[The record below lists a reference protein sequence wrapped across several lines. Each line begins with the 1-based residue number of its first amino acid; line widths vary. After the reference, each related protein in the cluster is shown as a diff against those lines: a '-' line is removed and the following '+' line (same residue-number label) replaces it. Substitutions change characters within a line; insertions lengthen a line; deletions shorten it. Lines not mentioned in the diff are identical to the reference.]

1 MFGIFSFYLYGLYDD
16 KYNLSANA
24 KLIIPIVIILFVLY
38 LDNDLLI
45 SNIYFSFLNHSIELK
60 SFSLIF
66 KVLCFLLFVNALNMF
81 DGINL
86 QASSYCVLFFLIFIL
101 KGVFND
107 LSLIIIISLILI
119 IYYNSR
125 NKIF

>member
-1 MFGIFSFYLYGLYDD
+1 MFGLLAFYLYGLYDD

-24 KLIIPIVIILFVLY
+24 KLIIPIVIILFILY

-45 SNIYFSFLNHSIELK
+45 KNIYFFPFSNHSIELK

-66 KVLCFLLFVNALNMF
+66 TVLCFLLFVNALNMF

-86 QASSYCVLFFLIFIL
+86 QASSYCVLFFNFIL
-101 KGVFND
+101 KD
-107 LSLIIIISLILI
+107 YLMI
-119 IYYNSR
+119 
-125 NKIF
+125 